1 MRNFLANLTEK
12 QFKKLV
18 FSVLGFL
25 LAVSLIMCSYLYIS
39 SLRTM
44 DKAELLSKTA
54 TEVTSIAE
62 TLKAT
67 NGDLSRTAKMLRDH
81 TSYKLTDSTLTFYY
95 DENLINV
102 SEPAAI
108 YSTSVN
114 KEKFDDYYSYM
125 IRVVRLS
132 DKYEIYKLD
141 FKAVRE
147 RK

>member
-1 MRNFLANLTEK
+1 MKNLLSNLTEK
-12 QFKKLV
+12 QFKKLAL
-18 FSVLGFL
+18 SVLGFCL
-25 LAVSLIMCSYLYIS
+25 VVSIIMCSYLYIS

-44 DKAELLSKTA
+44 DRAELLSRTS
-54 TEVTSIAE
+54 TEITSIAE

-67 NGDLSRTAKMLRDH
+67 NGDLSRTAKMLRGH

-102 SEPAAI
+102 SEPAAV
-108 YSTSVN
+108 YYTSIN
-114 KEKFDDYYSYM
+114 KETFDDYRSYT
-125 IRVVRLS
+125 IRLVRIS
-132 DKYEIYKLD
+132 DKTEIYKLD